1 MTTEEFGGTLF
12 MIVILLAP
20 AAAIGFIP
28 VFLMILAA
36 VGIVSTVE
44 FSANYVQVFQ
54 SIMNIAGILICPIAS
69 LKLYLKSRREKL
81 PATLLTT
88 LCFLL
93 LQCVFLFMVN
103 YAYKIDGLTS
113 NTWLDSLF
121 GFTIGWAPL
130 LLYAIILG
138 LSVRSNRCDGSDSD
152 ELFRSVGLTFVF
164 TITISEWAGALI
176 GEGYTNLMD
185 LIFWGVA
192 FFVFILLINFIMY
205 AIVRGFYRL
214 FSNARNR

>member
-1 MTTEEFGGTLF
+1 MFIGF
-12 MIVILLAP
+12 ILAP

-28 VFLMILAA
+28 VLFTILAA
-36 VGIVSTVE
+36 IGIVSTVE
-44 FSANYVQVFQ
+44 FSSNYIQVFQ

-69 LKLYLKSRREKL
+69 LKLYVASRRRKL

-103 YAYKIDGLTS
+103 YGSMINGITS
-113 NTWLDSLF
+113 NTWFDSLF

-138 LSVRSNRCDGSDSD
+138 FGVRSGKCAGSASD
-152 ELFRSVGLTFVF
+152 ELFRSVGLAFVF

-192 FFVFILLINFIMY
+192 FFVFILLVNFIMY

>member
-1 MTTEEFGGTLF
+1 
-12 MIVILLAP
+12 MIAIILAP
-20 AAAIGFIP
+20 AAAVAFIP
-28 VFLMILAA
+28 VLLTILAA
-36 VGIVSTVE
+36 VGIISTVE
-44 FSANYVQVFQ
+44 FSANYVQVFH
-54 SIMNIAGILICPIAS
+54 SIMNIIGILICPIAS
-69 LKLYLKSRREKL
+69 LKLYVASRRRKL

-103 YAYKIDGLTS
+103 YADKIDGLTS

-121 GFTIGWAPL
+121 GFTIGWTPL

-138 LSVRSNRCDGSDSD
+138 LGVRSGRCNDSDSD
-152 ELFRSVGLTFVF
+152 DLFHSVGFAFVF
-164 TITISEWAGALI
+164 AITFSEWAAVLI

-185 LIFWGVA
+185 IIFWGVA
-192 FFVFILLINFIMY
+192 FFVFILLVNFLMY

-214 FSNARNR
+214 FSNARSR

>member
-1 MTTEEFGGTLF
+1 
-12 MIVILLAP
+12 
-20 AAAIGFIP
+20 
-28 VFLMILAA
+28 
-36 VGIVSTVE
+36 
-44 FSANYVQVFQ
+44 
-54 SIMNIAGILICPIAS
+54 MNIIGILICPIAS
-69 LKLYLKSRREKL
+69 LKLYVASRRRKL

-103 YAYKIDGLTS
+103 YADKIDGLTS

-121 GFTIGWAPL
+121 GFTIGWTPL

-138 LSVRSNRCDGSDSD
+138 FGVRSGSCNDSDSD
-152 ELFRSVGLTFVF
+152 DLFHSVGFAFVF
-164 TITISEWAGALI
+164 AITFSEWAAVLI

-185 LIFWGVA
+185 IIFWGVA
-192 FFVFILLINFIMY
+192 FFVFILLVNFLMY

-214 FSNARNR
+214 FSNARSR

>member
-1 MTTEEFGGTLF
+1 
-12 MIVILLAP
+12 MIIILLAP
-20 AAAIGFIP
+20 AAAVGFIP

-36 VGIVSTVE
+36 VGILTGVE
-44 FSANYVQVFQ
+44 FSADYVQIFK
-54 SIMNIAGILICPIAS
+54 SIMNVAGILICPIAS
-69 LKLYLKSRREKL
+69 LKLFVESRRRKL

-103 YAYKIDGLTS
+103 FGGMIDGLTS
-113 NTWLDSLF
+113 NTWFDSLF
-121 GFTIGWAPL
+121 GYTIGWAPL

-138 LSVRSNRCDGSDSD
+138 LGVRSGRCSGSDSD
-152 ELFRSVGLTFVF
+152 ELFRTVGLTFVF

-185 LIFWGVA
+185 IIFWGIA

-205 AIVRGFYRL
+205 AIVLGFYKL

>member
-1 MTTEEFGGTLF
+1 
-12 MIVILLAP
+12 MIAIILAP
-20 AAAIGFIP
+20 AAAVAFIP
-28 VFLMILAA
+28 VLLTILAA
-36 VGIVSTVE
+36 VGIISTVE
-44 FSANYVQVFQ
+44 FSANYVQVFH
-54 SIMNIAGILICPIAS
+54 SIMNIIGILICPIAS
-69 LKLYLKSRREKL
+69 LKLYVASRRRKL

-103 YAYKIDGLTS
+103 YADKIDGLTS

-121 GFTIGWAPL
+121 GFTIGWTPL

-138 LSVRSNRCDGSDSD
+138 FGVRSGSCNDSDSD
-152 ELFRSVGLTFVF
+152 DLFHSVGFAFVF
-164 TITISEWAGALI
+164 AITFSEWAAVLI

-185 LIFWGVA
+185 IIFWGVA
-192 FFVFILLINFIMY
+192 FFVFILLVNFLMY

-214 FSNARNR
+214 FSNARSR

>member
-1 MTTEEFGGTLF
+1 
-12 MIVILLAP
+12 MIIGVILAP

-28 VFLMILAA
+28 VLLMILAA

-54 SIMNIAGILICPIAS
+54 SVMNIAGILICPIAS
-69 LKLYLKSRREKL
+69 LKLYVASRKRKL

-103 YAYKIDGLTS
+103 FGGMIDGLTS
-113 NTWLDSLF
+113 NTWFDSLF

-138 LSVRSNRCDGSDSD
+138 LGVRSGRCAGSASD
-152 ELFRSVGLTFVF
+152 DLFRSVGLTFVF
-164 TITISEWAGALI
+164 IITISEWASALI

-205 AIVRGFYRL
+205 AIVRGLYRL

>member
-1 MTTEEFGGTLF
+1 MKLSEDTLRMF
-12 MIVILLAP
+12 IGIFLAP

-36 VGIVSTVE
+36 VGIISTVE

-69 LKLYLKSRREKL
+69 LKLYVASRRRKL

-103 YAYKIDGLTS
+103 YGGMIDGLTS
-113 NTWLDSLF
+113 NTWFDSLF

-138 LSVRSNRCDGSDSD
+138 LGVRSGRCSGPDSD
-152 ELFRSVGLTFVF
+152 ELFRSVGLAFVF

-185 LIFWGVA
+185 LIFWGIA
-192 FFVFILLINFIMY
+192 FFVFILIVNFIMY

-214 FSNARNR
+214 FSNARRR